1 MHSAVGTGLALD
13 MMTSNVNSQQ
23 PVLSSSSSL
32 PGNNNAT
39 IEEISTIFVV
49 GFPDDMHEREF
60 QNMFIFSPGFEA
72 ATLKSPSKEQEDDNG
87 RKQTIGFAKFR
98 TRFEALEARDILNG
112 RKVDAEKGSVLKA
125 EMAKKNLHTK
135 RGLSIDPYH
144 PLASSSTSTS
154 KRYSISN
161 IVPTTPSHASAYEAF
176 HSVPPALPSDRHP
189 PNPDFYPDLLSP
201 GGTTHVFP
209 DAMFAG
215 GGGSNTTM
223 NGSGG
228 DLFLSRFNHRMS
240 SKGSIDEDRFMPP
253 PTVSSST
260 GAGAPPPPPPP
271 PTSFLQTLPEEPMTA
286 LPESCSLDARLNGL
300 SISTSTTT
308 SNGGLPS
315 PGITSPTFRSFAIP
329 PSMATAAAAADQHP
343 PCNTLYVGNLPHNT
357 NEEELR
363 AMFSQCI
370 GYQRLCFS
378 NKHNGPMCFVEF
390 DDVACATHAM
400 QDLYGKMLSNSTK
413 GGIRLSFSKNPLGVR
428 PADVGRRESQPLA
441 LFDQQQQQQQ
451 QFS

>member
-1 MHSAVGTGLALD
+1 
-13 MMTSNVNSQQ
+13 
-23 PVLSSSSSL
+23 
-32 PGNNNAT
+32 
-39 IEEISTIFVV
+39 
-49 GFPDDMHEREF
+49 MHEREF

-135 RGLSIDPYH
+135 RGLSIDPYY
-144 PLASSSTSTS
+144 PLVSAS
-154 KRYSISN
+154 KRYSLSN
-161 IVPTTPSHASAYEAF
+161 MVPTTPSHASAYEAF

-201 GGTTHVFP
+201 GGTTQVFP
-209 DAMFAG
+209 DSMF
-215 GGGSNTTM
+215 TTTSGT
-223 NGSGG
+223 NGG
-228 DLFLSRFNHRMS
+228 DLFLSRLNHRMS
-240 SKGSIDEDRFMPP
+240 SKGSIEEDRFMPQH
-253 PTVSSST
+253 PTAT
-260 GAGAPPPPPPP
+260 TGAPPLP
-271 PTSFLQTLPEEPMTA
+271 PTFLQPLPEEPMTA
-286 LPESCSLDARLNGL
+286 LPDNCSLDARLNGL

-315 PGITSPTFRSFAIP
+315 PGITSPTFRSFAL
-329 PSMATAAAAADQHP
+329 PSMTTTTTDQHP

-370 GYQRLCFS
+370 GYQRLVFS
-378 NKHNGPMCFVEF
+378 NKQNGPMCFVEF

-413 GGIRLSFSKNPLGVR
+413 GGIRLSYSKNPLGVR
-428 PADVGRRESQPLA
+428 PADIGRRESQSLA

-451 QFS
+451 LS

>member
-144 PLASSSTSTS
+144 PLASSSSTTS
-154 KRYSISN
+154 KRYSIGN

-215 GGGSNTTM
+215 STSV

-240 SKGSIDEDRFMPP
+240 SSKGSIDEDRFMPP
-253 PTVSSST
+253 PPPPQHPTASST
-260 GAGAPPPPPPP
+260 AAAAAPPPPP
-271 PTSFLQTLPEEPMTA
+271 TFLQTLPEEPD
-286 LPESCSLDARLNGL
+286 SCSLDARLNGL

-329 PSMATAAAAADQHP
+329 PPPPSMTTADQHP

-413 GGIRLSFSKNPLGVR
+413 GGIRLSFSKNPL
-428 PADVGRRESQPLA
+428 L
-441 LFDQQQQQQQ
+441 
-451 QFS
+451 

>member
-1 MHSAVGTGLALD
+1 
-13 MMTSNVNSQQ
+13 
-23 PVLSSSSSL
+23 
-32 PGNNNAT
+32 
-39 IEEISTIFVV
+39 
-49 GFPDDMHEREF
+49 MHEREF

-72 ATLKSPSKEQEDDNG
+72 ATLKSPTKEQEDDNA

-144 PLASSSTSTS
+144 PLASASSSTT

-161 IVPTTPSHASAYEAF
+161 MVPTTPSHASAYEAF

-201 GGTTHVFP
+201 GGTTHIFP
-209 DAMFAG
+209 DAMFT
-215 GGGSNTTM
+215 GSSTSSSSN
-223 NGSGG
+223 
-228 DLFLSRFNHRMS
+228 DLFMSRLNHRMS
-240 SKGSIDEDRFMPP
+240 KDEDRFMPP
-253 PTVSSST
+253 TATTSVS
-260 GAGAPPPPPPP
+260 GAPPPPP
-271 PTSFLQTLPEEPMTA
+271 TFLQTLPEEPMTA
-286 LPESCSLDARLNGL
+286 LPDNCSLDARLNGL
-300 SISTSTTT
+300 SISTGTTT

-315 PGITSPTFRSFAIP
+315 PGITSPTFRTFALP
-329 PSMATAAAAADQHP
+329 AMTTDQHP

-370 GYQRLCFS
+370 GYQRLLFS
-378 NKHNGPMCFVEF
+378 NKQNGPMCFVEF

-413 GGIRLSFSKNPLGVR
+413 GGIRLSFSKNPLV
-428 PADVGRRESQPLA
+428 SL
-441 LFDQQQQQQQ
+441 LLLTL
-451 QFS
+451 